1 MKRLGIVSLLFLFL
15 ISGGSWAA
23 DALKPFQ
30 LVSSAPGDMGAII
43 AGTKDKLETGGF
55 RVVGEYSPYEG
66 AHVVVA
72 TNDKLL
78 KIAGQSEH
86 GGYGAVVRV
95 SVTENGGNVEVAYAN
110 PIYWAAAYRME
121 DTSSVAA
128 QLASAMGSGE
138 PFGSEEGLTAKKLK
152 KYHYMAF
159 MPYFDDHDELGEFG
173 SHAEA
178 LAKVNANLASGAN
191 GLSKVFEVAV
201 PGKEEVLIGVAI
213 GQGEGADQSVMS
225 KIDLTTPRH
234 TAHLPYAV
242 LVSGD
247 EVYSLAGKFRIA
259 LSFPD
264 LSMAGKGS
272 FMEIMDAPGAIKDTL
287 ETLTK

>member
-1 MKRLGIVSLLFLFL
+1 MGTKKLL
-15 ISGGSWAA
+15 
-23 DALKPFQ
+23 D
-30 LVSSAPGDMGAII
+30 
-43 AGTKDKLETGGF
+43 GTKDKLATGGF
-55 RVVGEYSPYEG
+55 QVVGEYSPYEG

-72 TNDKLL
+72 TNDELL

-95 SVTENGGNVEVAYAN
+95 SVTENGDNVELAYAN
-110 PIYWAAAYRME
+110 PIYWGAAYRME

-128 QLASAMGSGE
+128 QLASALGGGE
-138 PFGSEEGLTAKKLK
+138 AFGSEEGLTAKKLK

-159 MPYFDDHDELGEFG
+159 MPYFDDDDKLGEFA

-178 LAKVNANLASGAN
+178 LAKVNANLTSGAN

-201 PGKEEVLIGVAI
+201 SGKEEALIGVAI
-213 GQGEGADQSVMS
+213 GQGKGADQSIMS
-225 KIDLTTPRH
+225 KIDLSTPRH

-242 LVSGD
+242 LISGG

-272 FMEIMDAPGAIKDTL
+272 FMEIMDAPGAIKETL